1 MPLISSDNKET
12 PMPLKT
18 RPLTDT
24 FGQEVLD
31 VDLSDLD
38 DATFDEIYK
47 LWQQDPVLLFRRQSF
62 SERQQVEYSKRFGE
76 LDILVRDDMI
86 SPQHPEIIYITA
98 LRRPDGTPLGG
109 LGTQEIYW
117 HHDQIYRQRP
127 ASGSVF
133 YAVEMPEGEGQTS
146 FCNTSLGLERMPDNL
161 RKQLEGRRATAKYG
175 LKAESTT
182 QRDLG
187 KDPEAMKK
195 INEKTPPATHDI
207 VLENPA
213 TGQKS
218 FYLDPNKTLRIEG
231 VSEQES
237 KELIDTVYQ
246 FMLQQDDLIYS
257 HNWRNGDGVMWDN
270 ARVWHRREQFDATKP
285 RFARRTTIFLRPDDF
300 AVPEPDLARGAAE

>member
-1 MPLISSDNKET
+1 
-12 PMPLKT
+12 MPLKT
-18 RPLTDT
+18 RPLKDT
-24 FGQEVLD
+24 FGLEVLD
-31 VDLSDLD
+31 TDLSDLD

-47 LWQQDPVLLFRRQSF
+47 LWQQEPVLLFRRQSL
-62 SERQQVEYSKRFGE
+62 SERQQVDYSKRFGE

-98 LRRPDGTPLGG
+98 LKRPDGTALGG

-146 FCNTSLGLERMPDNL
+146 FCNTRLGLEWMPDNL
-161 RKQLEGRRATAKYG
+161 RNQLEGRRATAKYG

-187 KDPEAMKK
+187 DKPEVMKA
-195 INEKTPPATHDI
+195 INEKTPPATHDV

-218 FYLDPNKTLRIEG
+218 MYLDPNKTLCIDG
-231 VSEQES
+231 LSEEES
-237 KELIDTVYQ
+237 HELIDAINQ
-246 FMLQQDDLIYS
+246 HMQQDDLIYT
-257 HNWRNGDGVMWDN
+257 HTWRNGDVVMWDN
-270 ARVWHRREQFDATKP
+270 ARVWHRREEFDASKP
-285 RFARRTTIFLRPDDF
+285 RFARRTTIFLNPDDF
-300 AVPEPDLARGAAE
+300 AVPEPDLARAAAE